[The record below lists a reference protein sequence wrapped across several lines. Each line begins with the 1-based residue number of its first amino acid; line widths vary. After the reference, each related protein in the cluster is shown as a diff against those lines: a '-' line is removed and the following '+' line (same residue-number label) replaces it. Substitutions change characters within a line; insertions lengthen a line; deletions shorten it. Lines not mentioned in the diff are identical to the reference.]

1 LIEQR
6 REGRRHMI
14 QSHDS
19 TNLQVAGQRVWRP
32 ADYAKFE
39 ENWVRAIS
47 AGDIAAIRKA
57 VEDTSLPWHEQLAD
71 VVATIDTM
79 LGRQAK
85 ASLPPPD
92 GLRTPVEAARKL
104 RCSIKTLNGHV
115 ASGAL
120 RYVVI
125 GHGTKR
131 PRRMFADTDLD
142 DFIANQT
149 RKDVPCPSI
158 STETVARRISTSTSK
173 CEVIGFTAR
182 RNARRAAKP
191 KK

>member
-1 LIEQR
+1 
-6 REGRRHMI
+6 MI
-14 QSHDS
+14 RSHDIANS
-19 TNLQVAGQRVWRP
+19 QVAGQRVWQL
-32 ADYAKFE
+32 ADYARFE
-39 ENWVRAIS
+39 ADWVRAIS
-47 AGDIAAIRKA
+47 AGDIAAIRKV

-92 GLRTPVEAARKL
+92 GLRTPAEAARKL
-104 RCSIKTLNGHV
+104 RCSIKTLNAHV
-115 ASGAL
+115 AAGDL
-120 RYVVI
+120 RYVSI
-125 GHGTKR
+125 GKGRKR
-131 PRRMFADTDLD
+131 VRRMFTDADLD

-149 RKDVPCPSI
+149 RKDVPCPSTR
-158 STETVARRISTSTSK
+158 TETAARRISTSTSK

-182 RNARRAAKP
+182 RNARRGVKP